1 MQLLILT
8 PMRFQMMRNGW
19 DMVTNLK
26 VVDGQLRTGD
36 YYSIC
41 KMWISLKTKQ

>member
-19 DMVTNLK
+19 DMVTNLR
-26 VVDGQLRTGD
+26 VIDGQLRTRD
-36 YYSIC
+36 YYSMC
-41 KMWISLKTKQ
+41 NMWTPLKTKQ